1 VKNLFR
7 DRFGRSTR
15 TRVKAD
21 PNRFDCVR
29 CGACCCNI
37 DKNRALGFR
46 DYVEVEPRD
55 KLRKEKKLLPLYV
68 VYNDEGEPHM
78 KLRNNRC
85 IALGGRLG
93 VKVGCKIYA
102 VRPSPC
108 RRVQPGDA
116 ECRRARRERGI
127 DPPARPRAKRAAAS
141 R

>member
-1 VKNLFR
+1 MHVKP
-7 DRFGRSTR
+7 
-15 TRVKAD
+15 D
-21 PNRFDCVR
+21 PDRFDCVR

-55 KLRKEKKLLPLYV
+55 KLRKEKRLLPVYV
-68 VYNDEGEPHM
+68 VFNEKNEPHM
-78 KLRNNRC
+78 KLRNHRC
-85 IALGGRLG
+85 VALKGRIG
-93 VKVGCKIYA
+93 VKVGCEIYPL
-102 VRPSPC
+102 RPSGC

-127 DPPARPRAKRAAAS
+127 DPALRPRGKKGDESRPRAS